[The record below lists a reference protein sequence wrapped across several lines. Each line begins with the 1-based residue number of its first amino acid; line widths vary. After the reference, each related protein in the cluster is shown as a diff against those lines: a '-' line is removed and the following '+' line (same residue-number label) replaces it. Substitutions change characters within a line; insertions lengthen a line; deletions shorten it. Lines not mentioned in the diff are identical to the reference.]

1 MSQRRA
7 LKADPIETLLGRL
20 SRFTLVA
27 GKGGVGKTT
36 ASVGI
41 AARFAAAGEKTLIVS
56 TDPAG
61 ALGTALGVALKEG
74 RTYHLRELPALSAR
88 QLDARSARR
97 TFLRRWRDT
106 IVTII
111 DRGTYL
117 DVGDIEGLVDAAF
130 PGADEVFALL
140 ALGELLERNVAGG
153 ADRWRRIVV
162 DTAPTGH
169 TLRLLEL
176 PATFDAMIAL
186 LETMQSKHRFMVSAL
201 THRYRRDRADEFLDA
216 MRAAMEA
223 LRRTLGDRER
233 SGVLLV
239 ARPEPVVVAETLR
252 YAAALRSMGLAIAA
266 LLVNAVPDRQ
276 DETTRSALASLSG
289 LAGPSLTVAL
299 PQLDPPPEGVA
310 GIAEALGKLRILARG
325 KGSRG
330 ARKGLRGGDGAKLPL
345 VRGGPPGAARAHSA
359 LTLLRTLTVTGGKGG
374 VGKTTVS
381 CALALAAAD
390 SDAGLEGGRVL
401 LVSTDPAPSI
411 ADALGVDA
419 DRWARTGPEPVRDVA
434 RLDAWQMDAAAA
446 FGQLRDRYQDR
457 IDALFDALVGRGV
470 DASYDRAVLRQ
481 LLALAPP
488 GIDELYALA
497 SLGETL
503 AERRFERIIVD
514 PAPTGHL
521 LRLIEMPALALDWS
535 HRLMRLML
543 KYKEVGGLGD
553 AAGDLVAFSR
563 RTRALDALLHDA
575 ARAGVVLVT
584 IDEPLVRAE
593 SERLRAA
600 LERARIAVV
609 GTVRN
614 RVTALEATNP
624 VHRDAAALEVAAPIS
639 TIPLVGQRA
648 LREWYDRWRV
658 AGQPRMS

>member
-1 MSQRRA
+1 VSQRPA
-7 LKADPIETLLGRL
+7 PKAVAIETLLGRL
-20 SRFTLVA
+20 PRFTLVA

-36 ASVGI
+36 VSVGI
-41 AARFAAAGEKTLIVS
+41 AAHFAAAGEKTLIVS

-61 ALGTALGVALKEG
+61 ALGTALGVALEEG
-74 RTYHLRELPALSAR
+74 ETYDMRELPALSAR

-97 TFLRRWRDT
+97 EFLRRWRDT
-106 IVTII
+106 IVTIV

-117 DVGDIEGLVDAAF
+117 DMEDIEGLVDAAF

-140 ALGELLERNVAGG
+140 ALAELLERNVAGDE
-153 ADRWRRIVV
+153 DRWRRIVV

-176 PATFDAMIAL
+176 PGTFDAMVAL

-216 MRAAMEA
+216 MRAAMDA
-223 LRRTLGDRER
+223 LRKTLSDRER

-239 ARPEPVVVAETLR
+239 AQPEPVVVAETVR
-252 YAAALRSMGLAIAA
+252 YAVALRSMGLTIAA
-266 LLVNAVPDRQ
+266 LLVNAVPDRR
-276 DETTRSALASLSG
+276 DETVRSALATLSRMSG
-289 LAGPSLTVAL
+289 KSLTVAL
-299 PQLDPPPEGVA
+299 PRLDPPPEGLA
-310 GIAEALGKLRILARG
+310 GIAQALGKLRIVARG
-325 KGSRG
+325 NERRG
-330 ARKGLRGGDGAKLPL
+330 RRKRLRGGNGAKLPFVL
-345 VRGGPPGAARAHSA
+345 GGAPRAERAHPA
-359 LTLLRTLTVTGGKGG
+359 LTLLRTLTITGGKGG

-381 CALALAAAD
+381 CALAIAAAD
-390 SDAGLEGGRVL
+390 SDDGSEGGRVL

-411 ADALGVDA
+411 ADALAVDS

-434 RLDAWQMDAAAA
+434 QLDAWQMDAAAA
-446 FGQLRDRYQDR
+446 FGQLRERYQDR

-470 DASYDRAVLRQ
+470 DAAHDRAILRQ

-503 AERRFERIIVD
+503 AERQFDRIVVD

-543 KYKEVGGLGD
+543 KYKDVAGLGD
-553 AAGDLVAFSR
+553 AAEELVGFSR

-575 ARAGVVLVT
+575 ARAGVVLVSL
-584 IDEPLVRAE
+584 DEPLVRAE
-593 SERLRAA
+593 SERLGDA
-600 LERARIAVV
+600 LQRARIAVV
-609 GTVRN
+609 GTIRN
-614 RVTALEATNP
+614 RAVRVSPTERLQRHAPGLE
-624 VHRDAAALEVAAPIS
+624 LAAPMSS
-639 TIPLVGQRA
+639 TPLVGARA
-648 LREWYDRWRV
+648 VREWYDRWRV
-658 AGQPRMS
+658 VAG